1 MIRWQPL
8 YTLKIKVMKELE
20 KKLEQKKV
28 RPTAMRLLVLEVL
41 QNQKAAI
48 SLQDLEL
55 TFEKADRITLS
66 YPEEISKERIDS

>member
-1 MIRWQPL
+1 VIRWQPL